1 MLDWDKK
8 LLEKLNHLKIKP
20 EVYTRFKDDIEI
32 VTESLE
38 QGSKLTEDGKI
49 EVDEDKKILDEE
61 KSDNKITMEI
71 IQQVANSVNPM
82 IQLTVETPCNFENGM
97 LPVLDI
103 KARINEIEMN
113 RIDFEYY
120 EKPTK
125 NLRVV
130 LASSAL
136 SWSKKR
142 TILTQEGLRRLRNTK
157 KELGQEV
164 QIKYLNLFMLNL
176 KKSGY
181 DKKFRKEILDSVLKA
196 HKKMVE
202 DDEKGIKP
210 LYRSR
215 HWNAEERKMLKSKK
229 IKNWWNTANS
239 KIQYKSVLFVTP
251 TPGGVLM
258 KDVQRREAELN
269 KNDKERVKIVEKG
282 GLKMKNMLC
291 AKNPFKKEKCQQK
304 TCPLCTR
311 SQFVDVSEGEVKV
324 ECNTNN
330 VGYRWICITC
340 QENNSVKVY
349 EGETGRSARLRG
361 AEHLKQLENKSENSV
376 LFKHKMAAHK
386 NDDVKF
392 KMEITCKFKDAL
404 SRQANEGVRISSRPA
419 HELLNSKSE
428 FNHPL
433 QHE

>member
-8 LLEKLNHLKIKP
+8 LLERLNHLKIKP

-82 IQLTVETPCNFENGM
+82 IQLTAETPCNFENGM

-103 KARINEIEMN
+103 KARIIAIEMN

-125 NLRVV
+125 NPRVV

-251 TPGGVLM
+251 TPGGILM

-304 TCPLCTR
+304 HALC
-311 SQFVDVSEGEVKV
+311 V
-324 ECNTNN
+324 
-330 VGYRWICITC
+330 
-340 QENNSVKVY
+340 
-349 EGETGRSARLRG
+349 
-361 AEHLKQLENKSENSV
+361 
-376 LFKHKMAAHK
+376 
-386 NDDVKF
+386 
-392 KMEITCKFKDAL
+392 
-404 SRQANEGVRISSRPA
+404 
-419 HELLNSKSE
+419 
-428 FNHPL
+428 
-433 QHE
+433 